1 MLESKAIKGA
11 TRWRGW
17 MKGAMRDVMKDA
29 SNNTMKDALKGA
41 TQGAMRYV
49 MKDASNNTMKD
60 ALKGAASGAMKD
72 APNNAMKDA
81 LKGAMKG
88 AMKNVI
94 KDAPKGAINSAMT
107 GTIRDT
113 ARRTASVLL
122 VAALAT
128 GGLMASG
135 QAWAESDAVK
145 ELAAPPAIQLPLKPS
160 PEFAKFPRYA
170 GMLGKRQIVLRLGP
184 KTDDPS
190 GVHGEYQYT
199 DTGEVIL
206 IAGDRDGDTLEVEES
221 NDGTH
226 ITGNWV
232 GKFAADGSVAG
243 DRMNV
248 DDSDPQ
254 PFDLHPLAAGQAVP
268 APGAPAQEPAA
279 ASATPASSAGQ
290 AGQAA
295 QAASGTGAPG
305 GARPV
310 NGVNNLTTG
319 E

>member
-1 MLESKAIKGA
+1 MQESKATKGA
-11 TRWRGW
+11 ARWRGW
-17 MKGAMRDVMKDA
+17 VKSTR
-29 SNNTMKDALKGA
+29 N
-41 TQGAMRYV
+41 
-49 MKDASNNTMKD
+49 
-60 ALKGAASGAMKD
+60 
-72 APNNAMKDA
+72 
-81 LKGAMKG
+81 
-88 AMKNVI
+88 
-94 KDAPKGAINSAMT
+94 
-107 GTIRDT
+107 GTIRGT
-113 ARRTASVLL
+113 ARGTAAVLL
-122 VAALAT
+122 AASLAAA
-128 GGLMASG
+128 GMMASG

-145 ELAAPPAIQLPLKPS
+145 ELAAPPPIQLPLKPS

-184 KTDDPS
+184 KSDDPA
-190 GVHGEYQYT
+190 GVHGEYQFT

-254 PFDLHPLAAGQAVP
+254 AFDLHPLAAGQAVP
-268 APGAPAQEPAA
+268 PPGAPAMEPPA
-279 ASATPASSAGQ
+279 ASATPETPASSAGQ
-290 AGQAA
+290 AA
-295 QAASGTGAPG
+295 QSASG
-305 GARPV
+305 ARAV